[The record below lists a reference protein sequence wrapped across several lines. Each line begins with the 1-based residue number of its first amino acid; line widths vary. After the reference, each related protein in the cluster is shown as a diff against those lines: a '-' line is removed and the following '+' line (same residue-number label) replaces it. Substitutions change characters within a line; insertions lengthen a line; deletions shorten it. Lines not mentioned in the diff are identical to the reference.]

1 MLLDVEGEGLA
12 CQPWR
17 RVAPT
22 SYFITYE
29 HPSCRRGKMLWVYS
43 NCKLELSLI
52 MSLNLPKDYGMS
64 ENISCYIKT
73 TISEDEKALFTSHFV
88 QEVLPGKRE
97 FKNLKYQNFLDLVND
112 PELSLKTRLAAS
124 KELKETNVEVDIIRP
139 VLDSLGVKTEMRV
152 SIPNGEIDMCAY
164 IPESEKFAPNGFDQN
179 FSNTYFIVEAKR
191 HGRLRNKYFI
201 NKNNNSDAIYQLLTY
216 LRHVSLQQ
224 INGQS
229 STIANYA
236 LLTDGYLWRIYSRK
250 NSHND
255 KLFESRFI
263 EFNLEEIVNCEDQTL
278 QEQLLKIFAFFFSP
292 AVLLDRLN
300 VLEEESAQLETVVT
314 TSLREQTF
322 IALEYIATGLWRQVH
337 TNPNL
342 KITLQSK
349 YSISI
354 SATEKSDE
362 EKNRLLKLIYE
373 ESLVFLLRTLF
384 VLYAEDRNLFSQESI
399 GKSIKGKGNILERIS
414 RTSPTEIGQISAIA
428 ELQKDDDISLAK
440 TFKLIDQ
447 HYNGGLFSS
456 EKHPL
461 LYMLDIEDDLYAN
474 AIDNLCRVQVKKS
487 IHTVD
492 FSTISARELGS
503 IYESLLEYKLT
514 VAEQA
519 MAELPSIVNKK
530 RIRKNVLE
538 GDLYLINHKGERK
551 STGSYY
557 TPDLIVNHIV
567 KKSLDPKLEEILS
580 ASDGFDEIYAKVL
593 ELSVCDPAMGS
604 GHMVFACFN
613 RIIEFL
619 RQVIEESQEAG
630 DVNVNWDAETSYEI
644 RAAVARKCIYGAD
657 LNPTAVELAKLVMW
671 MSIFNADK
679 PFEFFD
685 YNLTCGNSL
694 IGLNEETEHFDMAS
708 QNISTIFGQA
718 AVASLLPE
726 EAEVEASIHATLVQR
741 VHILQNMPRQT
752 VEQVHAVDDYWQIK
766 VLPLQKD
773 LSFVWNV
780 KLAQLLLTPG
790 VDNEAINQV
799 SLGYPTLIELVD
811 EDPNYIEK
819 VVRGDID
826 VPASVRKLLPI
837 AQLIEDTYRPI
848 HWRVMFPHIMMN
860 GGFDV
865 VCANPPWDKVKGTRG
880 EFFSDYIDGYD
891 KLGTKQ
897 ATALSN
903 ALKAE
908 NPAINQRWV
917 DYDNSY
923 KRQNVFYAEQY
934 NHQVILDSNGKKLS
948 GDNNLYKIFLEKIY
962 TLLKQG
968 GACGIVVP
976 DNFNLDNGCS
986 GLRKLLIDKASI
998 REIIMFENR
1007 KKLFEIHGQYKFNV
1021 MVFDKKEPRKN
1032 HSFVAGFYW
1041 YDPIWLDGKPEKEYW
1056 KKDSKNAPSHH
1067 RSYKYSAQFIRE
1079 TAPDTYTIFEFKN
1092 EKQRDVYKQ
1101 LSRFPVLSNSEENF
1115 YAGTYR
1121 EFDMTNDSD
1130 LFVTS
1135 GEGWPLYQGGMIHH
1149 YDACYAD
1156 SSYSINSSEGE
1167 ARLSKKWKLQPQ
1179 KLPNRDYRI
1188 GWRSI
1193 AQPTD
1198 TRSLLTTVI
1207 PKGVFVGN
1215 SINLFS
1221 IYAGTLYSYK
1231 LLSGIN
1237 VVLSSMTADFYI
1249 RQRIAKNVNAFI
1261 VKDLPFPRELSEVE
1275 CLGALALP
1283 LYSGHEFEKFR
1294 DGVNEITDAIERKN
1308 LTAKLDAMVA
1318 HLYLLTYEQYQT
1330 VLSSFPLVEESYR
1343 NRCLFEFKEIQ
1354 LAR

>member
-1 MLLDVEGEGLA
+1 
-12 CQPWR
+12 
-17 RVAPT
+17 
-22 SYFITYE
+22 
-29 HPSCRRGKMLWVYS
+29 
-43 NCKLELSLI
+43 
-52 MSLNLPKDYGMS
+52 MS
-64 ENISCYIKT
+64 ENISRYIKT

-97 FKNLKYQNFLDLVND
+97 FKNLKYQNFLELVEN
-112 PELSLKTRLAAS
+112 PEINLKTRLASS

-152 SIPNGEIDMCAY
+152 SIPSGEIDMCAFS
-164 IPESEKFAPNGFDQN
+164 PEHDKFIPNGFDQN

-191 HGRLRNKYFI
+191 HGRLENKYFI
-201 NKNNNSDAIYQLLTY
+201 NKNNNSDPIYQTLTY
-216 LRHVSLQQ
+216 LRHVNLQQ
-224 INGQS
+224 INGRS

-236 LLTDGYLWRIYSRK
+236 LLTDGYLWRIYSRS

-263 EFNLEEIVNCEDQTL
+263 EFNLEEIINCENEDL
-278 QEQLLKIFAFFFSP
+278 QEHLLKIFAFFFSP
-292 AVLLDRLN
+292 STLQNKLN
-300 VLEEESAQLETVVT
+300 ILEEESTQLETVVT

-322 IALEYIATGLWRQVH
+322 TALEYIATGLWRQVN

-349 YSISI
+349 YSISVLEAEQ
-354 SATEKSDE
+354 SE
-362 EKNRLLKLIYE
+362 EQKNRLLKLIYD

-384 VLYAEDRNLFSQESI
+384 VLYAEDRNLFSENSI
-399 GKSIKGKGNILERIS
+399 KRIIKGKGNILERIS
-414 RTSPTEIGQISAIA
+414 TESPDEIGQLTIRP
-428 ELQKDDDISLAK
+428 ELQQDDDISLAK
-440 TFKLIDQ
+440 TFRLIDN

-474 AIDNLCRVQVKKS
+474 AIDNLCRVQVKKN

-514 VAEQA
+514 VAEEP

-530 RIRKNVLE
+530 RIRKNVLA

-551 STGSYY
+551 ATGSYY
-557 TPDLIVNHIV
+557 TPDLIVNHLV
-567 KKSLDPKLEEILS
+567 KQSLDPKLEKILS
-580 ASDGFDEIYAKVL
+580 DCKDFDEIYSRVL
-593 ELSVCDPAMGS
+593 ELSICDPAMGS

-619 RQVIEESQEAG
+619 RQVIEESQESG
-630 DVNVNWDAETSYEI
+630 DKNINWDAKTSYEI
-644 RAAVARKCIYGAD
+644 RASVARKCIYGAD

-671 MSIFNADK
+671 MSIFHADK

-694 IGLNEETEHFDMAS
+694 IGLNEETENFDMES

-726 EAEVEASIHATLVQR
+726 EAEVEASIHSILVQR
-741 VHILQNMPRQT
+741 VHMLQNMPRDT
-752 VEQVHAVDDYWQIK
+752 VEQVHAVDNYWRTK

-780 KLAQLLLTPG
+780 KLAQLLLAPG
-790 VDNEAINQV
+790 VDNEKINQV

-811 EDPNYIEK
+811 ENPAYIK
-819 VVRGDID
+819 KIIRCDDD
-826 VPASVRKLLPI
+826 VPSSVQKLLPI
-837 AQLIEDTYRPI
+837 AQFIEDTYKPI
-848 HWRVMFPHIMMN
+848 HWRVMFPHIMMK

-865 VCANPPWDKVKGTRG
+865 ICANPPWDKVKGTRN

-891 KLGTKQ
+891 RLETKQ
-897 ATALSN
+897 ATELSN
-903 ALKAE
+903 ALKE
-908 NPAINQRWV
+908 DNLAINQKWL

-934 NHQVILDSNGKKLS
+934 QHQVILDSNGIKLS
-948 GDNNLYKIFLEKIY
+948 GDNNLFKIFLEKIY
-962 TLLKQG
+962 TLLKKG
-968 GACGIVVP
+968 GTCGIVIP
-976 DNFNLDNGCS
+976 DNFNLDSGCS
-986 GLRKLLIDKASI
+986 GLRKLIIDNSSI

-1007 KKLFEIHGQYKFNV
+1007 KKLFEIDSRYKFNV
-1021 MVFDKKEPRKN
+1021 MTFDKKSPRKN
-1032 HSFVAGFYW
+1032 HSFTAGFYW
-1041 YDPIWLDGKPEKEYW
+1041 YDPIWLDGNPEKTYW
-1056 KKDSKNAPSHH
+1056 VNDSRNAPVHH
-1067 RSYKYSAQFIRE
+1067 RTYRYSSSFIRE
-1079 TAPDTYTIFEFKN
+1079 TFPDTYTIFEFKT
-1092 EKQRDVYKQ
+1092 EKQRDVFKQ
-1101 LSRFPVLSNSEENF
+1101 LSRFPSLSSSEEIF
-1115 YAGTYR
+1115 HAGTYR

-1135 GEGWPLYQGGMIHH
+1135 GVGWPLYQGGMIHH
-1149 YDACYAD
+1149 YDAFYGPASRSIT
-1156 SSYSINSSEGE
+1156 SSAGE
-1167 ARLSKKWKLQPQ
+1167 ERLSKKWKIDLRE
-1179 KLPNRDYRI
+1179 LPDRDYRI

-1198 TRSLLTTVI
+1198 SRSLITTVI

-1215 SINLFS
+1215 SINLFNVD
-1221 IYAGTLYSYK
+1221 AGSLFSYK

-1237 VVLSSMTADFYI
+1237 AVLSSMTADFYI

-1275 CLGALALP
+1275 RLGELALP

-1294 DGVNEITDAIERKN
+1294 DGVNEITDAIERKK
-1308 LTAKLDAMVA
+1308 LIAKLDAMVA

-1330 VLSSFPLVEESYR
+1330 VLSSFPLVDDSYR

-1354 LAR
+1354 LAK